1 MKPKYLPHW
10 APLSLIIII
19 AIGTGVLDYFTPL
32 MGDDM
37 SKWLA
42 MGGDDSAFPDR
53 RAISFLAAQYF
64 GCNGRIFDALGP
76 LITNLLPH
84 VLASAL
90 IGFMTGLF
98 FYALCLSAG
107 VLREGRATLACGLI
121 AVALFTLPWWDS
133 MFMRVCHF
141 NYIWAT
147 TFALFFVHAWFSEL
161 NPGKWTLFGLF
172 ILGGMAGCFHEQ
184 IGVAMTAYFGLY
196 VIIKRCWDWHLVPFA
211 GLCIG
216 TLLTIASPAIWIR
229 NSEFIQDATRV
240 EMLYTTL
247 PWVIIALV
255 VIAIISLTH
264 NKLQALL
271 GGDKLRAYIIIA
283 VFSSAIALYSTTP
296 GRTGWLPESFALV
309 VLAMLCEGLN
319 VNLKRGVSVMLISL
333 CVLSTSA
340 HFAVSICW
348 QKKMYREY
356 EHAIGLYRESTDGI
370 VRMEYT
376 DRFDVSPL
384 TLYRVK
390 GLPDVDDTHLLRVF
404 SNHYG
409 HGEPLFLIDSKC
421 DVSASLPE
429 NYSLI
434 YNTIS
439 DTLMVVQTASGQTII
454 SPFLENGVTL
464 YRLEPMVVD
473 PGDHWHPVE

>member
-271 GGDKLRAYIIIA
+271 GG
-283 VFSSAIALYSTTP
+283 
-296 GRTGWLPESFALV
+296 G
-309 VLAMLCEGLN
+309 
-319 VNLKRGVSVMLISL
+319 
-333 CVLSTSA
+333 
-340 HFAVSICW
+340 
-348 QKKMYREY
+348 
-356 EHAIGLYRESTDGI
+356 
-370 VRMEYT
+370 
-376 DRFDVSPL
+376 
-384 TLYRVK
+384 
-390 GLPDVDDTHLLRVF
+390 
-404 SNHYG
+404 
-409 HGEPLFLIDSKC
+409 
-421 DVSASLPE
+421 
-429 NYSLI
+429 
-434 YNTIS
+434 
-439 DTLMVVQTASGQTII
+439 
-454 SPFLENGVTL
+454 
-464 YRLEPMVVD
+464 
-473 PGDHWHPVE
+473 